1 MASSSLSA
9 REYFSAA
16 LAPLQID
23 FVSGVPTKVRTLI
36 RLVKYWRKTEFEVY
50 NHLYLITRVEAIL

>member
-1 MASSSLSA
+1 MDSSSLSA

-23 FVSGVPTKVRTLI
+23 FVSEVSTKDI
-36 RLVKYWRKTEFEVY
+36 DS
-50 NHLYLITRVEAIL
+50 IGQILEKNRI